1 VKKER
6 ERERERDV
14 TLFWLWK
21 KIKEESE
28 GVKERIES
36 TLYFYVL
43 KKLFEQKSYYI
54 F

>member
-1 VKKER
+1 VKE
-6 ERERERDV
+6 ERERDV